1 MGHIGRRRGED
12 MAEHSVLVFG
22 GAGKSGTPVVRQ
34 ALERGYAVTAFVR
47 HPEKAAH
54 LPKQARIVPG
64 DGTDAA
70 AVAAAI
76 PGHDTVIT
84 TIGDRRTL
92 VSAAAA
98 RHAVAGMQAAGV
110 RRIILLS
117 AYGIGDSAHGLHG
130 FVLSRVLGKLN
141 VDKVAAEQALETS
154 GLDWTAVRP
163 PVLGEGPSQGPLRAG
178 VDITING
185 FQTISREDLA
195 TFMLEQIEAP
205 TYVGKKPIVYR

>member
-1 MGHIGRRRGED
+1 MKALVIGGTGYVGGHIAERLRSRGFD
-12 MAEHSVLVFG
+12 
-22 GAGKSGTPVVRQ
+22 
-34 ALERGYAVTAFVR
+34 VTAFVR
-47 HPEKAAH
+47 HPEKAEGF
-54 LPKQARIVPG
+54 PGQVRIMQG

-76 PGHDTVIT
+76 PGHDTVIIT
-84 TIGDRRTL
+84 VGSASVF
-92 VSAAAA
+92 VSGPTA
-98 RHAVAGMQAAGV
+98 RNAVAGMKAAGA

-130 FVLSRVLGKLN
+130 FVLSKVLGKLN
-141 VDKVAAEQALETS
+141 ADKVASESALESS

-163 PVLGEGPSQGPLRAG
+163 PVLGEGPSQGPLKAG

-195 TFMLEQIEAP
+195 TFMLDQIDSP
-205 TYVGKKPIVYR
+205 TYVGKKPIVYAK